1 MLESKAYIGEKS
13 MSVEYAEFSPLH
25 IDIARFAT
33 DDFNLFHDAKK
44 WRRLPANPFGG
55 PIVLGFQTETWLAEA
70 VARYRFKH
78 DDPGLLKAL
87 RFSTYQIRFA
97 AALKPNQRFSL
108 TIKPSHWDPDQAVLS
123 NRLIL
128 RSESKIVL
136 IGYHKLSQRPLVLP
150 DFKLPELFGLAS
162 VADRSEVGGFF
173 LKRKFMMTANA
184 KNFLLGCS
192 VDPSCYFDELEGR
205 VEFPELFPVS
215 YISCALLER
224 ARHYGHD
231 FERAPMVYTWHE
243 FSIDR
248 QRVARIASNDRLHVL
263 VAPAE
268 EDKGGFWFYCLG
280 LIEDDLLFRA
290 RIELV
295 PLQDIVKAIT
305 S

>member
-1 MLESKAYIGEKS
+1 
-13 MSVEYAEFSPLH
+13 MSVESAEFSPLH
-25 IDIARFAT
+25 VDIARFAT

-44 WRRLPANPFGG
+44 WQRLTANPFGG

-70 VARYRFKH
+70 VARYRLKH
-78 DDPGLLKAL
+78 DDPVLLKAL

-97 AALKPNQRFSL
+97 SALKPGQRCSL
-108 TIKPSHWDPDQAVLS
+108 TIKPSHWDPDRAVLS

-128 RSESKIVL
+128 RSDDKIVL
-136 IGYHKLSQRPLVLP
+136 IGHHKLSKRPLVLP
-150 DFKLPELFGLAS
+150 DLNLEGLSGLAN
-162 VADRSEVGGFF
+162 VPDRSQVKGFF

-205 VEFPELFPVS
+205 VEFPELFPAS
-215 YISCALLER
+215 YISCALLEQ
-224 ARHYGHD
+224 AKHYGHD

-243 FSIDR
+243 ISIDR
-248 QRVARIASNDRLHVL
+248 PRVARIASNDRLHVL
-263 VAPAE
+263 VAPIE
-268 EDKGGFWFYCLG
+268 EDKGGFWFHCLG

-295 PLQDIVKAIT
+295 PLQDIVKK
-305 S
+305 